1 MPCSLHQLSS
11 SDMELFVELHD
22 ELFKPYRTFDGGYF
36 YLAIASNVQ
45 NIPAGK
51 EVAATPDG
59 RKARTPVSDA
69 ASPMRGM
76 DRSGPTATMLSVSKP
91 DYTLVACG
99 TVLNQKYPPEMFASD
114 ENIARLRA
122 LITAYFRRGGQ
133 EVQINSVSRD
143 VLEQAMISP
152 EEWKSLVVRVSGFSA
167 FYTRLDKSVQEDILK
182 RTEQKM

>member
-1 MPCSLHQLSS
+1 
-11 SDMELFVELHD
+11 
-22 ELFKPYRTFDGGYF
+22 
-36 YLAIASNVQ
+36 
-45 NIPAGK
+45 
-51 EVAATPDG
+51 
-59 RKARTPVSDA
+59 
-69 ASPMRGM
+69 
-76 DRSGPTATMLSVSKP
+76 MLSVSKP